1 MPDPAGGIGWG
12 VWSLWILLAYLLGS
26 APVGYLA
33 ARSLKGIDI
42 REHGSRNPGAANVA
56 RVVGKGAG
64 LFTLFADILKGWA
77 PAFLALPAYPEWNVF
92 AASVGLAAIA
102 GHNWTVFL
110 RFRGGKG
117 VATSAG
123 VFLAL
128 APLPTAIAF
137 AGFAAGLAVS
147 RRVSVGSMTGALC
160 LVLAA
165 WRMEGPGFVTALA
178 AACGVLIVFLHRK
191 NIVRLARG
199 EEPMFTFRKE
209 PR

>member
-77 PAFLALPAYPEWNVF
+77 PAFLALRAYPEWNVF
-92 AASVGLAAIA
+92 PCRPRSPSPGSPPASPSP
-102 GHNWTVFL
+102 
-110 RFRGGKG
+110 GG
-117 VATSAG
+117 S
-123 VFLAL
+123 
-128 APLPTAIAF
+128 P
-137 AGFAAGLAVS
+137 S
-147 RRVSVGSMTGALC
+147 
-160 LVLAA
+160 
-165 WRMEGPGFVTALA
+165 GP
-178 AACGVLIVFLHRK
+178 
-191 NIVRLARG
+191 
-199 EEPMFTFRKE
+199 
-209 PR
+209 